1 MLGLF
6 SVEILWTSTSPP
18 SLFEHA
24 MLLILRRGTQ
34 ILSEPSDPHGSHTVN
49 VDSETTK
56 SIDSAYICVRICASL
71 SVSVSY
77 SLLLVSLLFLAEED
91 VPDQLIFLCIKMIR
105 TNHKKR
111 FSNSLIFLLYLPY
124 SPHFV
129 TLKSQLTLPSFV
141 LLNFQWLTFKFLSLP
156 SFSRGIH
163 SNFPLKFKGNGEE
176 TLQAY
181 K

>member
-1 MLGLF
+1 MQCY
-6 SVEILWTSTSPP
+6 V
-18 SLFEHA
+18 
-24 MLLILRRGTQ
+24 LILRREAHIFGTQ
-34 ILSEPSDPHGSHTVN
+34 ILSEPSDAHGSHTVN
-49 VDSETTK
+49 VDSKPTK
-56 SIDSAYICVRICASL
+56 SIDSAYICVWICASL
-71 SVSVSY
+71 SVSY
-77 SLLLVSLLFLAEED
+77 SLLLVSLLFLAGED
-91 VPDQLIFLCIKMIR
+91 VLDQLIFLCIKMIR

-129 TLKSQLTLPSFV
+129 TLKSQLALPSFV
-141 LLNFQWLTFKFLSLP
+141 LLNSLP